1 MHSNMRSVF
10 SCDSVID
17 SILSSAVIDALTRE
31 TADLRD
37 SSAPRITL
45 VISTIQDR
53 APATM
58 HEHYMHT
65 RIIDSQLCN
74 AMRYNQQSRL
84 CNASEGRFENEHNAN
99 VEEVW
104 TADCPVELLMT
115 QNGLRRS
122 GRLYDCHTST
132 PP

>member
-65 RIIDSQLCN
+65 RIVYSQLCN
-74 AMRYNQQSRL
+74 AMRCNQQGRL
-84 CNASEGRFENEHNAN
+84 SDASESRFENAQNAK
-99 VEEVW
+99 VEQVGGQDDW
-104 TADCPVELLMT
+104 PTD
-115 QNGLRRS
+115 
-122 GRLYDCHTST
+122 
-132 PP
+132 